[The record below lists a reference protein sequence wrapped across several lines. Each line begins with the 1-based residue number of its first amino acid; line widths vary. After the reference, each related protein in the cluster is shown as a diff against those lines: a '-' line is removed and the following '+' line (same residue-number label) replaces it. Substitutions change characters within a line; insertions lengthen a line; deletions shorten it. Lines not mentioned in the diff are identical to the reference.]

1 MSDTEMLA
9 QVKLDLRRAAK
20 AERDLIEQ
28 EQRAERRLDKAR
40 RQLVRADAVLSDAT
54 VERTRRA
61 ERVELLEAAVQ
72 TAQAARAAGPGLST
86 TVNGNDPAADVP
98 RASSGPK
105 RTGTVASGSKRRRSA
120 EKAATKTV
128 AQTAPKRKPA
138 AKKRSAQSARAKD
151 APAS

>member
-9 QVKLDLRRAAK
+9 QVKRDLRRAAK

-28 EQRAERRLDKAR
+28 EERAERRLEKAV

-54 VERTRRA
+54 ADRARRA
-61 ERVELLEAAVQ
+61 ERVQLLEAAVR
-72 TAQAARAAGPGLST
+72 TAQAARAAGPGLSPM
-86 TVNGNDPAADVP
+86 VNGDDPAAVVP
-98 RASSGPK
+98 TASSGPK

-120 EKAATKTV
+120 EKAATKPV

-138 AKKRSAQSARAKD
+138 AKKRSAQSTRVKD